1 MEAVGTLVGI
11 KSFINEFAAYDALR
25 SMGDSISERSRV
37 IATYAL
43 CGFSN
48 PASIGIQV
56 VFKLWLNLL
65 IDSMLRDGP
74 FDFMTI

>member
-1 MEAVGTLVGI
+1 MALKLKDLEAVGTLVGI
-11 KSFINEFAAYDALR
+11 KSFVNEFAAYDAMR
-25 SMGDSISERSRV
+25 KMGDTISVRSKV

-56 VFKLWLNLL
+56 KDIFKIWGLA
-65 IDSMLRDGP
+65 
-74 FDFMTI
+74 